1 VNELGVADVV
11 ETILSLDDGI
21 NPRVEAGEVADLSL
35 DLSFVEVGGGAEEIA
50 TVTVVRVVE
59 DSVLEAVAG
68 S

>member
-11 ETILSLDDGI
+11 ETVLSLDNGI
-21 NPRVEAGEVADLSL
+21 DPRVEAGEVADLRL
-35 DLSFVEVGGGAEEIA
+35 DLSFVEVGGGSEEFT